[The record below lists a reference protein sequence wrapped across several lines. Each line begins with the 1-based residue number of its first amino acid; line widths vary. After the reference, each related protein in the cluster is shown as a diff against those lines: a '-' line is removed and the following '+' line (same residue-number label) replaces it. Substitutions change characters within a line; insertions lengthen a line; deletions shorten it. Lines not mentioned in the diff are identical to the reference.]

1 MITHIVLMKFTDK
14 SDRDEA
20 KDRLETLPAQIPQIA
35 SLTVGLDLVGSE
47 ASSDLALITTH
58 ENLDALKGYQS
69 HPVHVE
75 FAGWLKPRLTART
88 VVDFDS

>member
-1 MITHIVLMKFTDK
+1 VITHIVLMKFADQAN
-14 SDRDEA
+14 RDEA
-20 KDRLETLPAQIPQIA
+20 KTKLEALPEQIPQIA
-35 SLTVGLDLVGSE
+35 SLTVGLDLVGSD

-58 ENLDALKGYQS
+58 ADLDALKGYQS

-75 FAGWLKPRLTART
+75 FAGWLKPLLASRT